1 MFKRTAVKRIERGF
15 TLIELLVVVAII
27 AVLIGLLLP
36 AVQKAR
42 EAATRSQCQNKL
54 KQMGL
59 ALHNYH
65 DVNSHFPA
73 SSNHVFTPNFASSTW
88 CSADLNDADVREPW
102 TVGILPF
109 LEEQNRYNQFNLK
122 QEFTSTSNV
131 AGSNPNKSLF
141 FTNNRHYQCPADPN
155 SRPNANN
162 NNYFG
167 VQGGGTTPACS
178 TNSGTRVFYRNGI
191 LFFKSQIRITDIIDG
206 TSNVFLVGETK
217 YCLTPKGRP
226 DGFHVSWCS
235 GAKIDA
241 NGVPLTMAAAVLPIN
256 SVAGDGSKFD
266 TLGTQSRTFG
276 SFHPGGCHF
285 LLADGSVHFTPNSI
299 DPNVYQQTAVRN
311 DGLPAGGLP

>member
-1 MFKRTAVKRIERGF
+1 MVKRTASERVGRAF
-15 TLIELLVVVAII
+15 TLIELLVVIAII
-27 AVLIGLLLP
+27 AILIGLLLP
-36 AVQKAR
+36 AVQKVR
-42 EAATRSQCQNKL
+42 DAAARSQCQNNL

-73 SSNHVFTPNFASSTW
+73 GCNHTFTPDFTKSTW
-88 CSADLNDADVREPW
+88 CSSDLNDADVREPW
-102 TVGILPF
+102 TVAILPF
-109 LEEQNRYNQFNLK
+109 LEEQNRYNQFNLN

-131 AGSNPNKSLF
+131 FGSDPNKSLF

-155 SRPNANN
+155 SLSSADN

-167 VQGGGTTPACS
+167 VQGGGPTPDCS
-178 TNSGTRVFYRNGI
+178 TNGSQRVFYRNGI
-191 LFFKSQIRITDIIDG
+191 LFHKSQIRITDITDG

-217 YCLTPKGRP
+217 YCLTPKGRT

-235 GAKIDA
+235 GSKIDA
-241 NGVPLTMAAAVLPIN
+241 NGVPLTMAAAVVSPN

-266 TLGTQSRTFG
+266 TLNTQSRTFG

-285 LLADGSVHFTPNSI
+285 LLTDGSVQFI
-299 DPNVYQQTAVRN
+299 ADGIALAVYQQTAVRN
-311 DGLPAGGLP
+311 DGLPVGSLP